1 MIKVADIYVPEDGC
15 GPYTLSICGGIDAA
29 YFKVIGKE
37 LYFDENKFNDKPT
50 ITTTTTTTQTTT
62 IDPNLIQI
70 LLSGPYN
77 DIQYC
82 VGQVTSNFYVEVGA
96 IVGNTY
102 ISNPQQVSYQWQE
115 SLNNS
120 SPILSVD
127 ALWNDIPG
135 QTSSSLRNYTKAS
148 FRNYVRVKVTYQ
160 GKTVISQA
168 ARGYCV
174 MA

>member
-15 GPYTLSICGGIDAA
+15 GPYALSICGGVDAA

-37 LYFDENKFNDKPT
+37 LYFDENKFNDKPVV
-50 ITTTTTTTQTTT
+50 TTTTTTQTTT
-62 IDPNLIQI
+62 INPNLIQI

-82 VGQVTSNFYVEVGA
+82 VGKAPANFYVEVAA
-96 IVGNTY
+96 IIGNEY

-120 SPILSVD
+120 STILSVN

-135 QTSSSLRNYTKAS
+135 ETSSSLRNYAKAS
-148 FRNYVRVKVTYQ
+148 FFNYVRVKVTYQ
-160 GKTVISQA
+160 GKTVISQS

>member
-15 GPYTLSICGGIDAA
+15 GPYALSICGGVDAA

-37 LYFDENKFNDKPT
+37 LYFDEDKFKNTPVV
-50 ITTTTTTTQTTT
+50 TTTTTTQTTT
-62 IDPNLIQI
+62 IDPNRIQI
-70 LLSGPYN
+70 ILSGPYD

-82 VGQVTSNFYVEVGA
+82 VGRATSNFYVEVGA
-96 IVGNTY
+96 IIGNEY

-115 SLNNS
+115 SLNKS
-120 SPILSVD
+120 SPILSVN
-127 ALWNDIPG
+127 AIWNDIPG

-148 FRNYVRVKVTYQ
+148 FSNYVRVKVTYQ
-160 GKTVISQA
+160 GKTVISRA

-174 MA
+174 MV

>member
-1 MIKVADIYVPEDGC
+1 MIKVTDIYVPEDGC
-15 GPYTLSICGGIDAA
+15 GPYTLSICGGVDAA

-50 ITTTTTTTQTTT
+50 VTTTTTTTRTTT

-70 LLSGPYN
+70 LLSGPYD
-77 DIQYC
+77 DIEYC
-82 VGQVTSNFYVEVGA
+82 VGQSASNFYVEVIA
-96 IVGNTY
+96 FLNEYVP
-102 ISNPQQVSYQWQE
+102 NPEVSYQWQE

-127 ALWNDIPG
+127 AIWNDIPG

-160 GKTVISQA
+160 GKTVISRA

-174 MA
+174 MV